1 MKTVFDEKTKIFTA
15 FDRTDGKPCIAFSE
29 SRLEAQQFCFELIE
43 KNRCQPL
50 GEKND

>member
-1 MKTVFDEKTKIFTA
+1 VITVFDEKTKIFTA

-29 SRLEAQQFCFELIE
+29 SRLEAEQFCFELIE
-43 KNRCQPL
+43 KNRYQPL